1 MASDSDDDSELER
14 LQQVVETS
22 PTPERWAELAQ
33 ECARRHQWE
42 DGLIAAWPAGLVGNA
57 PHALRRCAAGFLPKG
72 WMSAVADAT
81 EWLPEFF
88 DSSDHVYACGPG
100 VAVAAVQAISDGRVY
115 GPKTLHVPVELCA
128 ALQPPL
134 ERALA
139 VSSTKLAVGVA
150 GAPARRGLTLWDLP
164 PTGPSLA
171 LLRSLRA
178 GGTGCCGG
186 ARERWPGGLRVSE
199 ARSARTGG

>member
-1 MASDSDDDSELER
+1 MA
-14 LQQVVETS
+14 
-22 PTPERWAELAQ
+22 
-33 ECARRHQWE
+33 
-42 DGLIAAWPAGLVGNA
+42 
-57 PHALRRCAAGFLPKG
+57 
-72 WMSAVADAT
+72 AVADAT

-115 GPKTLHVPVELCA
+115 GPKTLHLPVELGCA
-128 ALQPPL
+128 ADA

-139 VSSTKLAVGVA
+139 VSGTKLAVGVA

-178 GGTGCCGG
+178 GG
-186 ARERWPGGLRVSE
+186 AAIRWCSSSGRCPCALHPRALVL
-199 ARSARTGG
+199 

>member
-1 MASDSDDDSELER
+1 
-14 LQQVVETS
+14 
-22 PTPERWAELAQ
+22 
-33 ECARRHQWE
+33 
-42 DGLIAAWPAGLVGNA
+42 
-57 PHALRRCAAGFLPKG
+57 
-72 WMSAVADAT
+72 MSAVADAT

-88 DSSDHVYACGPG
+88 DSCDRVYARGKG

-115 GPKTLHVPVELCA
+115 GPKTLHLPVELRA

-139 VSSTKLAVGVA
+139 VSGTKLAVGVA

-171 LLRSLRA
+171 LLRSIRA
-178 GGTGCCGG
+178 GGACDPAALEIWALPVSPRTWTLVCRSQL
-186 ARERWPGGLRVSE
+186 ARGHWYAE
-199 ARSARTGG
+199 AKPKPPPQR